1 MSDAVDGAA
10 RAPTLPLHESLFQ
23 QQAAAEEAALDAVE
37 LVVTAGGSAL
47 YNQYLLNREV
57 PYAAASVLSS
67 VYSVVR
73 WQFLARDKVVLPSDA
88 QSSSWQCED
97 EPVPAPIDSWARGA
111 IPTRPKKQLSGDH
124 GGLGGGGLGKPVKG
138 GPSDAGGGT
147 TARSSRMGKS
157 QAGGGAS
164 PSGKRAK
171 GPAQGAIDERCVA
184 GRTRPRGAPELGTG
198 GVVLPLRRGEGES
211 AFCCCVSRFL
221 HLTYTPP
228 RPTSP
233 VVSLLAPPEGDS
245 SGTSGG
251 KKESQKG
258 GAGSAAASADST
270 AVFNRVD
277 SKPPGS
283 AASVNSSA
291 AATAAARTNLLKD
304 MEDREESEKRR
315 KEQQLQQSEQARER
329 LDRIAKEMRGREFT
343 FNSRGEPLV
352 IQVRQRRVPRHR
364 RLCIRR
370 PNKCCS
376 PQSLSRLFACSL

>member
-198 GVVLPLRRGEGES
+198 GVVLPLRRGEGEI
-211 AFCCCVSRFL
+211 RFL
-221 HLTYTPP
+221 LLCFALFAPYLYPP
-228 RPTSP
+228 
-233 VVSLLAPPEGDS
+233 PPY
-245 SGTSGG
+245 
-251 KKESQKG
+251 Q
-258 GAGSAAASADST
+258 
-270 AVFNRVD
+270 
-277 SKPPGS
+277 P
-283 AASVNSSA
+283 
-291 AATAAARTNLLKD
+291 
-304 MEDREESEKRR
+304 
-315 KEQQLQQSEQARER
+315 
-329 LDRIAKEMRGREFT
+329 GREFA
-343 FNSRGEPLV
+343 SSARG
-352 IQVRQRRVPRHR
+352 
-364 RLCIRR
+364 RLLGHIRR
-370 PNKCCS
+370 QEGVTKGWCGFGCC
-376 PQSLSRLFACSL
+376 